1 MFRSDRDA
9 LAEKVD
15 SLQSDNTRLLAENE
29 AMRRDLLAYH
39 AASPRLGTHGGGV
52 YKDGPI
58 HEGERAALARH
69 ALTPFPVWKVVVPHI
84 LTLGVSSWIRFN
96 TMHDRLPKAEHDDPS
111 AAKAITFHVIP
122 YFNMYW
128 VFFNGLRLADR
139 INLQLRLRDE
149 APRIDRSWVVTA
161 GVASVLPYVNFI
173 LAPIAW
179 LVVAIQMQRAINRI
193 VEIDRGEGEA
203 SNDTRVHVPVLE
215 SVGAARLDAPW
226 RNETPVLVEPAT
238 AAATATAY
246 ALEAGATEEVHA
258 TEAEDGMPAT
268 RQHVA

>member
-15 SLQSDNTRLLAENE
+15 SLLRDNGRLRAENE

-39 AASPRLGTHGGGV
+39 AASPRLGTRGGGV
-52 YKDGPI
+52 YKDDPI
-58 HEGERAALARH
+58 KDGDRAALARH
-69 ALTPFPVWKVVVPHI
+69 ELTALPLWKVVVPHV
-84 LTLGVSSWIRFN
+84 LTLGLSSGIRFN
-96 TMHDRLPKAEHDDPS
+96 TLHDRLPKAEHDDPS
-111 AAKAITFHVIP
+111 AAKAITFHVVP

-139 INLQLRLRDE
+139 LNLQLRLRDE
-149 APRIDRSWVVTA
+149 APRIDRSWVITA
-161 GVASVLPYVNFI
+161 GVASVLPYINFV

-193 VEIDRGEGEA
+193 VAIDEHKREA
-203 SNDTRVHVPVLE
+203 SSDSRVDVLALQSAE
-215 SVGAARLDAPW
+215 QVRIDMPGRSELPICAEA
-226 RNETPVLVEPAT
+226 TT
-238 AAATATAY
+238 AAAD
-246 ALEAGATEEVHA
+246 ALEGRAVAEVQAADAAGDVQS
-258 TEAEDGMPAT
+258 P